1 MNEVFEFLTTN
12 PTFYLSTIDGD
23 QARVRPFGAVAN
35 FEGKLYFA
43 TNNTKSVFKQLVA
56 NPKVEIST
64 TSQTGEWI
72 RLSGNAVVDSRQEAK
87 AAMLEAAPM
96 LKNMYNLDDG
106 IFEVFYLSDADAT
119 ISSFSGTE
127 PKTFKF

>member
-1 MNEVFEFLTTN
+1 MNEVFEFLTAN

-35 FEGKLYFA
+35 FKGKLYFA

-64 TSQTGEWI
+64 TSQKGEWI
-72 RLSGNAVVDSRQEAK
+72 RLSGNAVVDSRKEAK

-96 LKNMYNLDDG
+96 LKNMYNVDDG

-119 ISSFSGTE
+119 ISSFSNAE